1 MPSPYTALR
10 PLFFRASAE
19 TAHHAGIRLGKIGQR
34 VPALVRALYAPGLD
48 AAEAARV
55 HTRALGLEFA
65 NPVGVAA
72 GLDKNAELVPLW
84 ASLGMGFCE
93 VGSVSARAA
102 DGNPKPR
109 AFRLPDD
116 RALINR
122 MGLNNHGAAAI
133 AARLRGLRRPAGFPL
148 AINVVKTH
156 DPSILG
162 DEGIEDFV
170 LSTRAMLPLADLLVL
185 NVSCPNTTEG
195 KTFES
200 PEALAP
206 LLDAVLAERAQ
217 QGSEVPVLVK
227 FSPPEAAEF
236 DAGPIDELVALSLER
251 GIAGFVATNTASDRA
266 GLRTS
271 AAALEA
277 IGRGG

>member
-19 TAHHAGIRLGKIGQR
+19 TAHHAGIRLGKLGQR
-34 VPALVRALYAPGLD
+34 LPALVRALYAPGLD
-48 AAEAARV
+48 AAAAARV
-55 HTRALGLEFA
+55 RTSAFGLDFA

-109 AFRLPDD
+109 AFRLPED

-122 MGLNNHGAAAI
+122 MGLNNDGAEAI
-133 AARLRGLRRPAGFPL
+133 AARLRGVRRPRGFRL
-148 AINVVKTH
+148 AINLVKTH
-156 DPSILG
+156 DPTILG

-170 LSTRAMLPLADLLVL
+170 LSARAML
-185 NVSCPNTTEG
+185 
-195 KTFES
+195 
-200 PEALAP
+200 
-206 LLDAVLAERAQ
+206 
-217 QGSEVPVLVK
+217 
-227 FSPPEAAEF
+227 
-236 DAGPIDELVALSLER
+236 
-251 GIAGFVATNTASDRA
+251 
-266 GLRTS
+266 
-271 AAALEA
+271 
-277 IGRGG
+277 